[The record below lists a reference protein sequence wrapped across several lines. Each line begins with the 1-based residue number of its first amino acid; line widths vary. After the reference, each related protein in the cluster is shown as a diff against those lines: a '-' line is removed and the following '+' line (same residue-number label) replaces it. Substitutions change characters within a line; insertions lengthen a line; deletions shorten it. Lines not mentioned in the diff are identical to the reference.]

1 MLWSQKKFCIVSMRY
16 IDMVHTATV
25 YQLFYFF
32 RSWSPLRDHFF
43 HWPKDTNS
51 HRIPLQTF
59 AKMAPKRRAR
69 RSARKSK
76 GKAKKGGKKRRSK
89 RKSKAKKGGKKK
101 ATKKRR
107 SKKKKKAAASEA
119 Q

>member
-1 MLWSQKKFCIVSMRY
+1 MRY

-25 YQLFYFF
+25 YQLFKILFF
-32 RSWSPLRDHFF
+32 SIMITATGSFF
-43 HWPKDTNS
+43 SLAEGHKFS
-51 HRIPLQTF
+51 PLQTF
-59 AKMAPKRRAR
+59 TKMAPKRRAR